1 MGGSV
6 NLNHRHDVAIYNDE
20 CANDWIDSC
29 YPYQGTDDRIEQA
42 IKRSVRLS
50 RVLQLDLSAPNEL
63 KSVLSGRM
71 RSINR
76 TRR

>member
-1 MGGSV
+1 V
-6 NLNHRHDVAIYNDE
+6 NLHHLHDVAIYNDE
-20 CANDWIDSC
+20 YMPMIGLDSC
-29 YPYQGTDDRIEQA
+29 YPYQGTDARIEQT

-50 RVLQLDLSAPNEL
+50 RVLQLDLSALNEL